1 MTARWVPGDVELDAV
16 ARTLDADAPSA
27 DRVEHIRTAILA
39 SAATRKQKAR
49 YSAVPFVAAGIAI
62 AAAATVV
69 LVIGTHSG
77 ERTSTPAN
85 PVAATPRQLI
95 TPIGIARF
103 ERVADWPDY
112 MVRIDDGKLAVQVG
126 KLATGERFRV
136 KTADADIEVRGT
148 KFDVGVETGRLTSVA
163 VHDGRVEVRR
173 TDQQVVI
180 LSAGESWA
188 PVQTARRDQA
198 DLRGRTPDLS
208 PPGDQVPS
216 ADHTTTADHATT
228 TATATQSVTA
238 APSVTADHAATGAHA
253 ATVDQ
258 ATNANHRTTTT
269 HATTADHVATSA
281 ITTDHATNADHASTA
296 DHTTTTAPVDASRPA
311 PQPNRASNDQANHL
325 ENPPPAGSCTP
336 QSGVQDAHG
345 TAAISP
351 LPAAP
356 GEAEFRA
363 GWAALRTGDPAAA
376 ATAFATACKTVHSD
390 AIGEDACFWAGAAA
404 KRAGDTATARAAL
417 SQFVQRFPT
426 SSRAAEAS
434 ALLGWLLYDAGELDV
449 AEKLFQKAEHD
460 PVPKVRD
467 SATRG
472 LTAIDRK
479 RHGTR

>member
-1 MTARWVPGDVELDAV
+1 MTARWVPGDDELDAV
-16 ARTLDADAPSA
+16 AHTLDAGAPGA
-27 DRVEHIRTAILA
+27 DRVESIRTAILA

-49 YSAVPFVAAGIAI
+49 TSAAPLVAAGIAL
-62 AAAATVV
+62 AAAATVA
-69 LVIGTHSG
+69 LVIST
-77 ERTSTPAN
+77 RTRAPIGN
-85 PVAATPRQLI
+85 PIAEAPRQRI

-112 MVRIDDGKLAVQVG
+112 VVRVDDGKLAVQVE
-126 KLATGERFRV
+126 KLAANERFRV
-136 KTADADIEVRGT
+136 KTADAEVLVRGT
-148 KFDVGVETGRLTSVA
+148 RFDVGVETGRLTSVA
-163 VHDGRVEVRR
+163 VHEGRVEVRR

-188 PVQTARRDQA
+188 PVQTAQRDEV
-198 DLRGRTPDLS
+198 DLPARPPMM
-208 PPGDQVPS
+208 PPGDR
-216 ADHTTTADHATT
+216 AT
-228 TATATQSVTA
+228 
-238 APSVTADHAATGAHA
+238 TADHAATS
-253 ATVDQ
+253 
-258 ATNANHRTTTT
+258 
-269 HATTADHVATSA
+269 ATTAAT
-281 ITTDHATNADHASTA
+281 TTAHANTADHASTA
-296 DHTTTTAPVDASRPA
+296 DHTTKTAPADASRPA
-311 PQPNRASNDQANHL
+311 AQPNRASSDQANHL
-325 ENPPPAGSCTP
+325 ENPPPVGSRTP

-345 TAAISP
+345 TAPISP

-363 GWAALRTGDPAAA
+363 GWAALRAGDPAAA

-434 ALLGWLLYDAGELDV
+434 ALLGWLLYDAGELDA